1 MKERFEKYINKKFKG
16 VRDTKEVNEIKEEL
30 VSDLLAKS
38 KDVKKKI
45 KDENENFE
53 YCIES

>member
-16 VRDTKEVNEIKEEL
+16 VRETNEVKEIKEEL

-38 KDVKKKI
+38 RDIKKKI
-45 KDENENFE
+45 KH
-53 YCIES
+53 